1 MSGGYPATFL
11 ARSPMQRI
19 RILVRFEIR
28 GHSNFKSRRDVKLT
42 RTQISNRAADAPPPV
57 SWSCDGKLL
66 YVSMVGGQ
74 TVFSVPL
81 RAGQALPP
89 LPAGGL
95 HSPEDVARLPGDKR
109 FRGGRVTQVQS
120 EGLRVFKIKLP
131 GQHFSSAFALMF
143 VMCGCWTG
151 AVYRY

>member
-1 MSGGYPATFL
+1 
-11 ARSPMQRI
+11 MQRI

-95 HSPEDVARLPGDKR
+95 HSPEDVARLPGAKR
-109 FRGGRVTQVQS
+109 FRGGRVPQS
-120 EGLRVFKIKLP
+120 QSDGLRVSKIQLP
-131 GQHFSSAFALMF
+131 AQHFSSASAVKS
-143 VMCGCWTG
+143 VMCGVWPV
-151 AVYRY
+151 ALDLY